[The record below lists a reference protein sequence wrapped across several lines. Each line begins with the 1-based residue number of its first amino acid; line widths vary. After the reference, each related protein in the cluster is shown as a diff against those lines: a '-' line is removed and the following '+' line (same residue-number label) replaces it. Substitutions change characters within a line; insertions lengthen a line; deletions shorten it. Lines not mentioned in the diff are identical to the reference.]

1 MHIVTRPRSEV
12 LTVKFKDKTY
22 QVSMGGDGAFVP
34 EDLGQYMVARGLVG
48 KGPNPD
54 PKQQWEKIGSGWGD
68 AIDKFAPYVREV
80 PPSDVDEDATP
91 EIIAMILGKGK
102 PA

>member
-1 MHIVTRPRSEV
+1 MHLVCRPREETIRVEFRGKVFEV
-12 LTVKFKDKTY
+12 R
-22 QVSMGGDGAFVP
+22 MGGEGAFVP

-48 KGPNPD
+48 RGHSPD
-54 PKQQWEKIGSGWGD
+54 PKPQWEKVGSGWGD

-91 EIIAMILGKGK
+91 EVIAMILGKGK